1 MTESDTII
9 KIKAL
14 NQTLITANI
23 TLFHILNLNS
33 LGKKLAERK
42 ERQTE

>member
-1 MTESDTII
+1 MTDRDTII

-14 NQTLITANI
+14 NQTLITAI
-23 TLFHILNLNS
+23 FTLFHILNLNS
-33 LGKKLAERK
+33 LRKKLADRK